1 MATLFVPGRTE
12 LAGNHTD
19 HQQGRVLVSAIHLNI
34 RAVFFAN
41 SDSVVT
47 IRSKGYE
54 DIVVRLSQL
63 SVRPAEFG
71 KPAALVRGVA
81 AAFQELGLNIG
92 GFDAAVSTSLPI
104 GGFVRKVGEDELF
117 YTIHC
122 LKTLKKEICLTTNL
136 PISESV

>member
-1 MATLFVPGRTE
+1 MATLSVPGRTE

-19 HQQGRVLVSAIHLNI
+19 HQQGRVLVSAIHLNL
-34 RAVFFAN
+34 RAVFSAN

-71 KPAALVRGVA
+71 KPVALVRGVA
-81 AAFQELGLNIG
+81 AA
-92 GFDAAVSTSLPI
+92 V
-104 GGFVRKVGEDELF
+104 
-117 YTIHC
+117 
-122 LKTLKKEICLTTNL
+122 
-136 PISESV
+136 